1 MGSYLVDVPGL
12 VIKYVNMIPAAE
24 LLYIREK
31 LLRFRPAMRNCKSIE
46 EAGSQSPVEV
56 SLPTNNT
63 SNNYLFQLSDE
74 LILRILTSLDVKDL
88 IRCECVCRKF
98 RDIIV
103 SYSIYKGQLDTRCR
117 QKGINNY
124 MILPAKLSGSMSG
137 LQRSGYYKRR
147 LYHYIYIKYSW
158 EIINHRHI

>member
-1 MGSYLVDVPGL
+1 MWVLGYRVDSVLFQTETIWCLREHYTRQLGLIPVSYLVDVPGL

-88 IRCECVCRKF
+88 IR
-98 RDIIV
+98 
-103 SYSIYKGQLDTRCR
+103 
-117 QKGINNY
+117 
-124 MILPAKLSGSMSG
+124 
-137 LQRSGYYKRR
+137 
-147 LYHYIYIKYSW
+147 
-158 EIINHRHI
+158 